1 MTVRD
6 LINQYSEAFDIVID
20 ERGNS
25 SNIYGEAQ
33 RLSDDFTEQLAAIRG
48 DKRLSAVGKKEA
60 TATLV
65 RESQAALDEWRTA
78 TQGIFDNLLAYHN
91 GGIRDA
97 VATLRDDSENQ
108 SLRREIRDA
117 AKGMDANQ
125 REQLYRKC
133 NPTVRHALEEMD
145 DITVTKDGAVLIQ
158 PYVSA
163 KLVQETLLQAGR
175 QALPETARAI
185 DDARASEE
193 RFRILAAT
201 LGNDIAAAAPDA
213 AKPESTIA

>member
-1 MTVRD
+1 MTVQD
-6 LINQYSEAFDIVID
+6 LVNQYPGDFDIVID
-20 ERGNS
+20 ERGNAC
-25 SNIYGEAQ
+25 NIYGDAQ
-33 RLSDDFTEQLAAIRG
+33 RLSDDFNDALAAIRG
-48 DKRLSAVGKKEA
+48 DNRLSAVGKKEA
-60 TATLV
+60 MATLV
-65 RESQAALDEWRTA
+65 RESQAALDKWRTA
-78 TQGIFDNLLAYHN
+78 TEDIFDNLLKYHN
-91 GGIRDA
+91 DTIRDA

-117 AKGMDANQ
+117 AKVMDANQ
-125 REQLYRKC
+125 RAELYRKG
-133 NPTVRHALEEMD
+133 NSTVRAALVELD
-145 DITVTKDGAVLIQ
+145 DISISKDGAVVIN

-201 LGNDIAAAAPDA
+201 HGNDIAAAAPAA
-213 AKPESTIA
+213 AKPEITIA